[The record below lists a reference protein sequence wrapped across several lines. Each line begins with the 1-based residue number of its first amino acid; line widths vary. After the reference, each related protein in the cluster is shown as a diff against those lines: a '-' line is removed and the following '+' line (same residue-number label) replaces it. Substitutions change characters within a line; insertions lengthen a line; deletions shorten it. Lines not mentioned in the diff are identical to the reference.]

1 MSNLSPDQFPPD
13 TFSTEMWLLK
23 LSGMIGAIF
32 VIFKFFK
39 KAYSGI
45 KDVINTASR
54 VKHIVHE
61 LAPENGKSLKDI
73 VINMKDTV
81 KAVNH
86 RQILTEHRERA
97 VLQESS
103 FMMFE
108 FDESGAL
115 KWANKQYCTFTGRAI
130 EELTERGWENTITQ
144 EDRDRVIKE
153 FSGAEKSDRD
163 FESKYTI
170 INAKT
175 QTAHK
180 VVCRATVIKD
190 NSTSEAIGWIGI
202 VKPIN

>member
-1 MSNLSPDQFPPD
+1 MSDLSPDQFPPE

-23 LSGMIGAIF
+23 ISGAIGAIF
-32 VIFKFFK
+32 VILKFFNK
-39 KAYSGI
+39 MYNGI
-45 KDVINTASR
+45 KDIVNTASR
-54 VKHIVHE
+54 VKHIVNE

-73 VINMKDTV
+73 VLNMKDTV

-108 FDESGAL
+108 FNEIGAL

-130 EELTERGWENTITQ
+130 EELIDRGWENTISQ
-144 EDRDRVIKE
+144 EDRERVVNE
-153 FSGAEKSDRD
+153 FSGAEVSDRD

-175 QTAHK
+175 QVAHK
-180 VVCRATVIKD
+180 VLCRATVIKD
-190 NSTSEAIGWIGI
+190 HSTSEAIGWIGI
-202 VKPIN
+202 VKPI

>member
-1 MSNLSPDQFPPD
+1 MSDLSPDQFPPD
-13 TFSTEMWLLK
+13 SFSSEMWLLK
-23 LSGMIGAIF
+23 LSGMIGAMF

-39 KAYSGI
+39 KVYAGV
-45 KDVINTASR
+45 KDIFNTASR
-54 VKHIVHE
+54 VKHIINE

-73 VINMKDTV
+73 VLNMKDTV

-108 FDESGAL
+108 FNEVGAL
-115 KWANKQYCTFTGRAI
+115 KWANKQYCTFTGRTI
-130 EELTERGWENTITQ
+130 EELHDRGWENTISQ
-144 EDRDRVIKE
+144 EDRERVIKE
-153 FSGAEKSDRD
+153 FSGAERSDRD

-170 INAKT
+170 INEKT
-175 QTAHK
+175 QVAHK
-180 VVCRATVIKD
+180 VICRATVIKD
-190 NSTSEAIGWIGI
+190 SSTNEAIGWIGI